1 MDEQTPT
8 PVGPVAWATYLSVSS
23 GAAEALADTPDS
35 EVNEDAIDRAAPGF
49 DRIADLFIES
59 NEPAIDVLK
68 DLYENLDIV
77 NVCAQRIYVRL
88 TRFVEDNNLD
98 FIKDKQDAIEECA
111 RCRVTQSVML
121 LVAAALVYPH
131 LPVKAI
137 QSEELQGSKVLLTR
151 FFEALRAGGV
161 EVQLEERVD
170 G

>member
-1 MDEQTPT
+1 MDDDNPT
-8 PVGPVAWATYLSVSS
+8 PVGPVAWATYLSVSR

-35 EVNEDAIDRAAPGF
+35 EFNEDAVDRAAPGLGK
-49 DRIADLFIES
+49 IADLFIES

-68 DLYENLDIV
+68 DLYENFDIV

-88 TRFVEDNNLD
+88 TRFVEDNNVD
-98 FIKDKQDAIEECA
+98 FIEDKRDAIEECS

-137 QSEELQGSKVLLTR
+137 QSEELHGSKVLLTR
-151 FFEALRAGGV
+151 FLQALAPGGV
-161 EVQLEERVD
+161 EIQLEERVD